1 MYVSLGNIYVTYP
14 IWSNG
19 RFTSIYRVSIDSGNL
34 AFQAK
39 GSVAGSVLN
48 QYSMDEFNDYFRL
61 ATTNWKDTTQNAVYV
76 LDMNL
81 ETVGALELKNAEV
94 RETIQSARFIGDKA
108 YVVTFEQKDPFFVL
122 DMSNPAAPRVAGKL
136 EIPGYSSYL
145 HPYDENHII
154 GLGMENSTVKLS
166 LFDVTNVN
174 APIEIARYTVEGDYS
189 YSQALNEPKA
199 FVFDK
204 AKQLLVIPVS
214 ITNYGV
220 VGGGGVVPPR
230 TTDGV
235 ASTSVTQGGY
245 WDGAY
250 VFKLSVAGGFEL
262 RGGITHQSDITQQYW
277 YGDYNMMVNRA
288 SYIGNTLYTVS
299 NAKVKLN
306 SLTNLTQIAEVKLG

>member
-1 MYVSLGNIYVTYP
+1 MYVSPENMYITYP
-14 IWSNG
+14 TWSEG
-19 RFTSIYRVSIDSGNL
+19 QFTSIYRVSIDNGNL

-48 QYSMDEFNDYFRL
+48 QYSMDEFNGYFRL
-61 ATTNWKDTTQNAVYV
+61 ATTNWMDTTQNTVNV

-81 ETVGALELKNAEV
+81 KTVGTLELKNAEV
-94 RETIQSARFIGDKA
+94 RETIQSTRFIGDKA

-154 GLGMENSTVKLS
+154 GLGMENNTVKLS

-174 APIEIARYTVEGDYS
+174 NPIEITKYIVQGDYS
-189 YSQALNEPKA
+189 SSQALYEPKA
-199 FVFDK
+199 FLFNK

-214 ITNYGV
+214 ITRYGV
-220 VGGGGVVPPR
+220 VSDGGVVPPS
-230 TTDGV
+230 TTDGT
-235 ASTSVTQGGY
+235 ASSSIAQGSY

-250 VFKLSVAGGFEL
+250 VFKLTVEGGFEL
-262 RGGITHQSDITQQYW
+262 RGGITHQSNTTQQYW

-288 SYIGNTLYTVS
+288 LYIENTLYTVS

-306 SLTNLTQIAEVKLG
+306 SLTDLTQIAEVKLS